1 MYVLFG
7 DQPERET
14 EMLLVDGSN
23 VNLGEKKRLSENRD
37 GLKRDGWKRDGYKRD
52 GWKRTLL

>member
-14 EMLLVDGSN
+14 EMLLGDGSN
-23 VNLGEKKRLSENRD
+23 VNLGEKKRLSEKRG
-37 GLKRDGWKRDGYKRD
+37 GLKRDGWKRD
-52 GWKRTLL
+52 W